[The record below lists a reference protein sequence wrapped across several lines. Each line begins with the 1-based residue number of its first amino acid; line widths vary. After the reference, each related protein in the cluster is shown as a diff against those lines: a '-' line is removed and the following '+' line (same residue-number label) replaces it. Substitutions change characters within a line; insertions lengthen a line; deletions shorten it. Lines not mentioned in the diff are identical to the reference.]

1 MSKNRRLSMVA
12 KTYINRETKKVFSM
26 TEIGFSSLPVQIK
39 RVCDEYTKR
48 TPKKPNVLKDE
59 D

>member
-1 MSKNRRLSMVA
+1 MVA